1 MNGVQKLSLGTWQAT
16 RPGGE
21 RQRAPS
27 SQKQGRAPIN
37 LLIRKPQTLN
47 IGAEGQAFCRLSL
60 KNYEPW
66 AEEQITCWEA
76 GFSFHLYFYKS
87 TRDLSPHLVE

>member
-37 LLIRKPQTLN
+37 LLIRKESKWLDPVL
-47 IGAEGQAFCRLSL
+47 GAGLKRAGLRELRTENAESSGSL
-60 KNYEPW
+60 VL
-66 AEEQITCWEA
+66 T
-76 GFSFHLYFYKS
+76 
-87 TRDLSPHLVE
+87 